1 MKVLSPQARFK
12 MSTKSKLN
20 LNRVEMPK
28 QSPETRK
35 HNFQEVALGYTQD
48 LAEEEAKRCIQ
59 CKKPKCVEG
68 CPVGVEIPEFIRA
81 VRDGDM
87 PEAVRVMKRKNSLPG
102 ICGRVCPQEVQCES
116 LCVLNKKGKDVQVA
130 IGRLE
135 RYVADWELG
144 QADRPKAKSAPPS
157 GKKVAVVGAGPAG
170 LTCAADL
177 AKLGHKVTI
186 FEALHE
192 GGGVLVY
199 GIPEFRLPKNIV
211 KAEIEYVK
219 SLGADLELDSVVG
232 RQTQL
237 GDLLKNGYDAVFLGI
252 GAGAPRFMGVPGEN
266 LSGIYSA
273 NEYLTRVNLMKAY
286 KFPEYDTPI
295 RKGKM
300 VAVVGGGNVAMD
312 AARSAMRLGAD
323 EVHVVYRRSR
333 EEMPARL
340 EEVENAME
348 EGIIF
353 DFLTNPTRFIGD
365 ERGIVKAMEIVEME
379 LGDPDSSGRRSPRV
393 KKGSE
398 HIVAVDTVII
408 AVGTVPNP
416 LIASSTPELKTTK
429 WGTLVVDDRGRTT
442 MEGVWAGGDI
452 TTGGA
457 TVISAMGAGKTTS
470 KDMDE
475 WLRNKGKW
483 GAG

>member
-1 MKVLSPQARFK
+1 

-20 LNRVEMPK
+20 LNRVDMPK
-28 QSPETRK
+28 QSPEVRK
-35 HNFQEVALGYTQD
+35 RNFQEVALGYTQE
-48 LAEEEAKRCIQ
+48 LAEEEAGRCLQ

-68 CPVGVEIPEFIRA
+68 CPVGVDIPEFIRA
-81 VRDGDM
+81 LRDGDM
-87 PEAVRVMKRKNSLPG
+87 PEAVKALKRKNSLPG

-135 RYVADWELG
+135 RYVADWELR
-144 QADRPKAKSAPPS
+144 QSERPKAEEAPAS
-157 GKKVAVVGAGPAG
+157 GKRVAVVGSGPAG

-177 AKLGHKVTI
+177 AKMGHKVTI

-199 GIPEFRLPKNIV
+199 GIPEFRLPKSIV
-211 KAEIEYVK
+211 KTEIEYIN
-219 SLGADLELDSVVG
+219 SLGADLEVDSVVG
-232 RQTQL
+232 RQVQVD
-237 GDLLKNGYDAVFLGI
+237 DLLKDGYDAMFLGI
-252 GAGAPRFMGVPGEN
+252 GAGAPRFLGVPGEN
-266 LSGIYSA
+266 LSGVYSA

-286 KFPEYDTPI
+286 RFPEYDTPI
-295 RKGKM
+295 RKGKK

-348 EGIIF
+348 EDIVF
-353 DFLTNPTRFIGD
+353 DFLTNPTRFIGND
-365 ERGIVKAMEIVEME
+365 RGMVMAMEVVEME
-379 LGDPDSSGRRSPRV
+379 LGEPDASGRRSPRV

-398 HIVAVDTVII
+398 HIVEVDTVVI

-416 LIASSTPELKTTK
+416 LIASNTPELKTTK
-429 WGTLVVDDRGRTT
+429 WGTLVVDDRCRTT

-457 TVISAMGAGKTTS
+457 TVISAMGAGKTAA

-475 WLRNKGKW
+475 WLRKSGKW
-483 GAG
+483 S

>member
-1 MKVLSPQARFK
+1 
-12 MSTKSKLN
+12 MSTKIN

-28 QSPETRK
+28 QSPEARK
-35 HNFQEVALGYTQD
+35 RNFQEVALGYTQE
-48 LAEEEAKRCIQ
+48 LAEEEAGRCLQ

-68 CPVGVEIPEFIRA
+68 CPVGVEIPVFIKA

-87 PEAVRVMKRKNSLPG
+87 SEAVRALKGKNSLPG

-116 LCVLNKKGKDVQVA
+116 RCVLNKKREDAAVA

-135 RYVADWELG
+135 RYVADWELRW
-144 QADRPKAKSAPPS
+144 AIRSKVVIAPSS

-186 FEALHE
+186 LEALHE

-199 GIPEFRLPKNIV
+199 GIPEFRLPKGIV

-219 SLGADLELDSVVG
+219 SLGADLELDCVVG
-232 RQTQL
+232 RQAQV
-237 GDLLKNGYDAVFLGI
+237 GDLMKEGYNAVFLGI
-252 GAGAPRFMGVPGEN
+252 GAGAPRFLGVPGEN
-266 LSGIYSA
+266 LSGVYSA

-286 KFPEYDTPI
+286 RFPEYDTPI
-295 RKGKM
+295 RKGKK

-340 EEVENAME
+340 EEVENAQE
-348 EGIIF
+348 ENVIF

-365 ERGIVKAMEIVEME
+365 ERGMVKAMEVVEME
-379 LGDPDSSGRRSPRV
+379 LGEPDASGRRSPRV
-393 KKGSE
+393 RKGSE
-398 HIVAVDTVII
+398 HIVEVDTVII

-416 LIASSTPELKTTK
+416 LIASNTPELKTTK
-429 WGTLVVDDRGRTT
+429 WGTLVVDERGRTT

-457 TVISAMGAGKTTS
+457 TVISAMGAGKAAA

-475 WLRNKGKW
+475 WLKKDGKW
-483 GAG
+483 S

>member
-1 MKVLSPQARFK
+1 
-12 MSTKSKLN
+12 MSTKSKIN

-28 QSPETRK
+28 QSPEIRK
-35 HNFQEVALGYTQD
+35 RNFQEVALGYAQEQ
-48 LAEEEAKRCIQ
+48 AVEEASRCLQ

-68 CPVGVEIPEFIRA
+68 CPVGVEIPVFIRA
-81 VRDGDM
+81 LRDDDM
-87 PEAVRVMKRKNSLPG
+87 PEAVRVLKRKNSLPG

-135 RYVADWELG
+135 RFVADWELG
-144 QADRPKAKSAPPS
+144 RKERSRAEAALAT
-157 GKKVAVVGAGPAG
+157 GKRVAVVGSGPAG

-177 AKLGHKVTI
+177 AKLGHKVVI

-232 RQTQL
+232 RQVQV
-237 GDLLKNGYDAVFLGI
+237 GDLLKDGYDAVFLGI

-266 LSGIYSA
+266 LSGVYSA

-295 RKGKM
+295 KKGKR

-323 EVHVVYRRSR
+323 EVHVIYRRSR

-348 EGIIF
+348 EGVIF

-365 ERGIVKAMEIVEME
+365 DRGMIKAMEVVEME
-379 LGDPDSSGRRSPRV
+379 LGEPDASGRRSPRI

-398 HIVAVDTVII
+398 HIMEVDTVVI

-416 LIASSTPELKTTK
+416 LIASNTPQLKTTK
-429 WGTLVVDDRGRTT
+429 WGTLVVDECGRTT

-457 TVISAMGAGKTTS
+457 TVISAMGAGKTAS

-475 WLRNKGKW
+475 WLRKGGKW
-483 GAG
+483 SQTVCQSQT

>member
-1 MKVLSPQARFK
+1 

-20 LNRVEMPK
+20 LNRVDMPK
-28 QSPETRK
+28 QSPEVRK
-35 HNFQEVALGYTQD
+35 RNFQEVALGYTQE
-48 LAEEEAKRCIQ
+48 LAEEEASRCLQ

-68 CPVGVEIPEFIRA
+68 CPVGVDIPEFIRA
-81 VRDGDM
+81 LRDGDM
-87 PEAVRVMKRKNSLPG
+87 PEAVKALKRKNSLPG

-116 LCVLNKKGKDVQVA
+116 LCILNKKGKDVQVA

-135 RYVADWELG
+135 RYVADWELS
-144 QADRPKAKSAPPS
+144 QAERPKAEDAPAS
-157 GKKVAVVGAGPAG
+157 GKKVAVVGSGPAG

-177 AKLGHKVTI
+177 AKMGHKVTI

-199 GIPEFRLPKNIV
+199 GIPEFRLPKSIV
-211 KAEIEYVK
+211 KTEIEYIN
-219 SLGADLELDSVVG
+219 SLGADLEVDSVVG
-232 RQTQL
+232 RQVQVD
-237 GDLLKNGYDAVFLGI
+237 DLLKDGYDAMFLGI
-252 GAGAPRFMGVPGEN
+252 GAGAPRFLGVPGEN
-266 LSGIYSA
+266 LSGVYSA

-286 KFPEYDTPI
+286 RFPEYDTPI
-295 RKGKM
+295 RKGKK

-353 DFLTNPTRFIGD
+353 DFLTNPTRFIGND
-365 ERGIVKAMEIVEME
+365 RGMVMAMEVVEME
-379 LGDPDSSGRRSPRV
+379 LGEPDASGRRSPRV

-398 HIVAVDTVII
+398 HIMEVDTVVI

-429 WGTLVVDDRGRTT
+429 WGTLVVDERCRTT

-452 TTGGA
+452 TSGGA
-457 TVISAMGAGKTTS
+457 TVISAMGAGKTA
-470 KDMDE
+470 DVD
-475 WLRNKGKW
+475 LPGQIAPII
-483 GAG
+483 GCAPDGDP

>member
-1 MKVLSPQARFK
+1 
-12 MSTKSKLN
+12 
-20 LNRVEMPK
+20 MPK
-28 QSPETRK
+28 QSPEVRK
-35 HNFQEVALGYTQD
+35 RNFQEVALGYTQE
-48 LAEEEAKRCIQ
+48 LAEKEAGRCLQ

-68 CPVGVEIPEFIRA
+68 CPVGVDIPEFIRA
-81 VRDGDM
+81 LRDGDM
-87 PEAVRVMKRKNSLPG
+87 PKAVKALKRKNSLPG

-135 RYVADWELG
+135 RYVADWELR
-144 QADRPKAKSAPPS
+144 QSERPKADEAPAS
-157 GKKVAVVGAGPAG
+157 GKRVAVVGSGPAG

-177 AKLGHKVTI
+177 AKMGHKVTI

-199 GIPEFRLPKNIV
+199 GIPEFRLPKSIV
-211 KAEIEYVK
+211 KTEIEYIN
-219 SLGADLELDSVVG
+219 SLGADLEVDSVVG
-232 RQTQL
+232 RQVQVD
-237 GDLLKNGYDAVFLGI
+237 DLLKDGYDAMFLGI
-252 GAGAPRFMGVPGEN
+252 GAGAPRFLGVPGEN
-266 LSGIYSA
+266 LSGVYSA

-286 KFPEYDTPI
+286 RFPEYDTPI
-295 RKGKM
+295 RKGKK

-348 EGIIF
+348 EDIVF
-353 DFLTNPTRFIGD
+353 DFLTNPTRFIGND
-365 ERGIVKAMEIVEME
+365 RGMVMAMEVVEME
-379 LGDPDSSGRRSPRV
+379 LGEPDASGRRSPRV

-398 HIVAVDTVII
+398 HIVEVDTVVI

-416 LIASSTPELKTTK
+416 LIASNTPELKTTK
-429 WGTLVVDDRGRTT
+429 WGTLVVDERCRTT

-457 TVISAMGAGKTTS
+457 TVISAMGAGKTAA

-475 WLRNKGKW
+475 WLRKSGKW
-483 GAG
+483 S